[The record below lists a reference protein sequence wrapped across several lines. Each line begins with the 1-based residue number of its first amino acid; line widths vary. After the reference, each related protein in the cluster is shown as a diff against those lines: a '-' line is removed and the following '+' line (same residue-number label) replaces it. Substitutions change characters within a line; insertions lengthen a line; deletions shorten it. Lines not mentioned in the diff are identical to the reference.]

1 MADFTDWFTNIPY
14 FTKRWLSLTVILT
27 LAGRF
32 GILDP
37 IHYILRYEPLVKKFE
52 VSFYRKY
59 FFFALVKFDLK
70 LQLLYCFVFR
80 YGDHLQLYSYT
91 HYHPAMDFIS

>member
-32 GILDP
+32 GILSP
-37 IHYILRYEPLVKKFE
+37 YNFMLIYEPFIKKFE
-52 VSFYRKY
+52 VSSL
-59 FFFALVKFDLK
+59 A
-70 LQLLYCFVFR
+70 
-80 YGDHLQLYSYT
+80 
-91 HYHPAMDFIS
+91 